1 MEKDNAKTNLLFQML
16 YQIVTLAIPLI
27 IAPYLTR
34 TLGDSS
40 LGVYTY
46 TYSIAFCFMAIA
58 RLGID
63 KYGQRLIAFV
73 RDDKTKLR
81 TMFWS
86 LYAVHIF
93 FSIGALF
100 LYLGFIVFFIEK
112 YNYVYLIQG
121 LTLIGVIFDIT
132 WFFYGIENFKFIVIE
147 TLCVKILELLLIFT
161 FVKSKDDLGAY
172 TLIMSISICLGYL
185 IVFPYVIINVK
196 PIKFTWKDIT
206 KHLKPLCILFVAV
219 IASTVYQMIDKT
231 LLGLLSTEGNVAYY
245 EYANKIVNVPINL
258 VYVMGT
264 VLMPRACA
272 YAAKGDKNNQIKYM
286 NYSLHFVGFLGF
298 GAVFGL
304 LSVSSLFSIVY
315 YGKDFAYCGGVIMAL
330 SPVIFLL
337 GIENIIRTQYM
348 IPNHMDKQFTGCL
361 LITALVNLSL
371 SAVMI
376 PIVGVYGAV
385 IGTVVSEFV
394 CAIIQIVI
402 CQSFIS
408 IKQIARIT
416 FPYLLSGLLMDCVIY
431 FIKRNYNQSVW
442 HLLLQVALGGCCYCI
457 LSGIYLLLFSDI
469 KETINI
475 ELKKVL
481 RRKNIQYQRKR

>member
-1 MEKDNAKTNLLFQML
+1 MKKDSVKKNFLFQML

-40 LGVYTY
+40 LGIYTY
-46 TYSIAFCFMAIA
+46 TYSIVFCFMSIA

-63 KYGQRLIAFV
+63 KHGQRVIAAV
-73 RDDKTKLR
+73 RDDRTKLR
-81 TMFWS
+81 VTFWS
-86 LYAVHIF
+86 LYAVHAF
-93 FSIGALF
+93 FTISAVL
-100 LYLGFIVFFIEK
+100 LYWGFIVFFTEK
-112 YNYVYLIQG
+112 YNSVYLMQG
-121 LTLIGVIFDIT
+121 LALLGVIFDIT

-147 TLCVKILELLLIFT
+147 NLCVKISELLLVFT
-161 FVKSKDDLGAY
+161 FVKSKYDLGAY
-172 TLIMSISICLGYL
+172 TLIMSLSICFGYL
-185 IVFPYVIINVK
+185 ITLPYVIKNVK
-196 PIKFTWKDIT
+196 PIKVGRKDIVW
-206 KHLKPLCILFVAV
+206 HLKPLCILFVAV
-219 IASTVYQMIDKT
+219 IATTVYQMIDKT
-231 LLGLLSTEGNVAYY
+231 LLGLLSTEENVAYY
-245 EYANKIVNVPINL
+245 EYANKIVNVPVNL

-298 GAVFGL
+298 GAGFGL

-361 LITALVNLSL
+361 LITALINLSL
-371 SAVMI
+371 SAILI
-376 PIVGVYGAV
+376 PIVGIYGAV
-385 IGTVVSEFV
+385 IGTIIAEFV
-394 CAIIQIVI
+394 CSIIQIVI

-408 IKQIARIT
+408 IKRIIKIT
-416 FPYLLSGLLMDCVIY
+416 SPYLLSGVFMYCVIY

-442 HLLLQVALGGCCYCI
+442 HLLLQVALGGCCYCMF
-457 LSGIYLLLFSDI
+457 SGIYLLLFSDI
-469 KETINI
+469 KEIINI
-475 ELKKVL
+475 ELKRIL
-481 RRKNIQYQRKR
+481 YRINQRK